1 MRLWGLRPGSR
12 PSDASWGLQ
21 GQQGPCMLAALYLC
35 PKGLHFPP
43 AGLSDPGEEVEHRHG
58 FLGTGNKSDRVP

>member
-21 GQQGPCMLAALYLC
+21 GQQAHACWLLYLC
-35 PKGLHFPP
+35 PKGLHP
-43 AGLSDPGEEVEHRHG
+43 GLSDPGEEVEHRHG